1 MKNKR
6 DGMGSRRVLAK
17 ANTLDV
23 ARLDLQ
29 SRIMW
34 LIARYAPLI
43 MNRIKGVHLAN
54 CHLSKCCDLT
64 EVQLFLAGA
73 GISRLSA
80 TQVAGM
86 TICPR
91 HRHLLGRFW
100 RPPKS
105 CQYPGHTGK
114 VASVAG
120 RRVVNFQ
127 IADEIRLLFGK
138 STALGSRKCNLFLL
152 PPLHTV
158 IHPVKVRT
166 TFLLPKLFCFANAY
180 LTD

>member
-1 MKNKR
+1 MSSIP
-6 DGMGSRRVLAK
+6 GSCCSFHEI
-17 ANTLDV
+17 
-23 ARLDLQ
+23 LQ
-29 SRIMW
+29 SECGSSRCTEGHVKLSDCNSDIS
-34 LIARYAPLI
+34 A
-43 MNRIKGVHLAN
+43 HLAN
-54 CHLSKCCDLT
+54 SHLSKCCDVT
-64 EVQLFLAGA
+64 EVQLILARA

-120 RRVVNFQ
+120 RHVVNFQ
-127 IADEIRLLFGK
+127 MADEIRLLFGK
-138 STALGSRKCNLFLL
+138 STAVRSRKCNLFLL
-152 PPLHTV
+152 PQLHTV
-158 IHPVKVRT
+158 IHPVKVRI